1 MPDRIYNFSAGPAT
15 LPYEVLLQA
24 AKDIVNFQSKGIGL
38 IEMSHRSREFIQVVD
53 DCEALLRELMSI
65 PDNYKVLFL
74 QGGASTQ
81 FAMVPMNL
89 LGPGKKACYLNT
101 GTWSKKAIK
110 EAIFFGTV
118 DVAYSSEDSNF
129 DRVPLPG
136 EYTISA
142 EAEYLYFVSNNTI
155 FGTQFQQMP
164 QTDKVMV
171 CDMSSDILSRSINVS
186 SFGLIF
192 AGAQKNMGPAGC
204 TVVIIREDLLDRTPE
219 NIPTMFRYKTHADK
233 GSMFN
238 TPPCFAI
245 HTIGLVLQWLKKA
258 GGLAA
263 IEKINREKAALLY
276 EAIDS
281 STFYR
286 GHAQVGSRSLMN
298 ITFNLPTPELEAKFV
313 QEATAASLDGLKG
326 HRSVGGCRASIY
338 NAFPR
343 DGVDKLVSF
352 MQEFEKKNS

>member
-1 MPDRIYNFSAGPAT
+1 
-15 LPYEVLLQA
+15 
-24 AKDIVNFQSKGIGL
+24 
-38 IEMSHRSREFIQVVD
+38 
-53 DCEALLRELMSI
+53 
-65 PDNYKVLFL
+65 
-74 QGGASTQ
+74 
-81 FAMVPMNL
+81 
-89 LGPGKKACYLNT
+89 
-101 GTWSKKAIK
+101 
-110 EAIFFGTV
+110 
-118 DVAYSSEDSNF
+118 VAYSSEDSNF

-219 NIPTMFRYKTHADK
+219 NIPTIFRYKTHADK

-245 HTIGLVLQWLKKA
+245 HTTGLVLQWLKKA